1 MGELEDKIFG
11 RMTVGAVLD
20 HKRRMESPKPKRKV
34 YWLGN
39 IDTCNICPTKITTT
53 FIDGKT
59 TMGPWAILC
68 PQCHKDVGY
77 GLGTGL
83 GQRYV
88 LQEDGRWLKVEG

>member
-1 MGELEDKIFG
+1 
-11 RMTVGAVLD
+11 
-20 HKRRMESPKPKRKV
+20 MESPKPKRKV
-34 YWLGN
+34 YWLGV
-39 IDTCNICPTKITTT
+39 IDTCDICPTKITTT

-59 TMGPWAILC
+59 TMGPWGILC